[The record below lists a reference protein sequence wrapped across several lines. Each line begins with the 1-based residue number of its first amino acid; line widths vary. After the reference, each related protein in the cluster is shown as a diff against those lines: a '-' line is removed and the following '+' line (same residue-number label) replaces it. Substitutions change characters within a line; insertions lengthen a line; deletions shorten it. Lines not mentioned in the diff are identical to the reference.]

1 MTAPNPPAA
10 AVSRTG
16 SIYDLGYRRYEGP
29 RLGRAYAVRSM
40 IVHSFRTTYGLG
52 RGGRAK
58 IAPLVLG
65 GLAVLPAVL
74 VVGALTLAARLGIQR
89 QLEGASPISYESY
102 FSSIGAII
110 ALFCAAQAPELFGR
124 DQRHGVL
131 TLYFARALRRTD
143 YALARLAGFAL
154 ALLLLLLFPMA
165 ILFIGRGLLSTD
177 IAATFGRDLP
187 KVPAIIGQ
195 ALLTAGLL
203 GGLAMAVSAFTP
215 RRAYA
220 TAGIIALFILPGIV
234 AGIVIQ
240 LGSSAI
246 GNWLVLL
253 SQGTVLSGTNALLF
267 GTSLPDELF
276 FFDLPHWTFLAAA
289 LATIAVTIGLVLR
302 RFARITT

>member
-1 MTAPNPPAA
+1 IVHRTDRDAVRRGRGRPGRARRAAPGGPGARRRRWIRRAHPPDRRAAVRHRPRHGCRPRPAADPDRAAPSPPRGPVPRSARGRGGARRTPRPAREPGPAMTAPNPPAA

-29 RLGRAYAVRSM
+29 RLRRAYAVRSM

-74 VVGALTLAARLGIQR
+74 VVGALTLAARLGVQR
-89 QLEGASPISYESY
+89 HLEGASPISYESY

-131 TLYFARALRRTD
+131 TLYFGRALRRTD

-177 IAATFGRDLP
+177 IAAPCAGALP
-187 KVPAIIGQ
+187 KVPAIIG
-195 ALLTAGLL
+195 
-203 GGLAMAVSAFTP
+203 
-215 RRAYA
+215 
-220 TAGIIALFILPGIV
+220 
-234 AGIVIQ
+234 
-240 LGSSAI
+240 
-246 GNWLVLL
+246 
-253 SQGTVLSGTNALLF
+253 
-267 GTSLPDELF
+267 
-276 FFDLPHWTFLAAA
+276 
-289 LATIAVTIGLVLR
+289 
-302 RFARITT
+302 

>member
-246 GNWLVLL
+246 GN
-253 SQGTVLSGTNALLF
+253 
-267 GTSLPDELF
+267 
-276 FFDLPHWTFLAAA
+276 
-289 LATIAVTIGLVLR
+289 
-302 RFARITT
+302 